1 MKFEKNHSR
10 AKILFRRI
18 VSVMSILFVPFMIFG
33 QEETTESIG
42 PQLTKTF
49 EPTYQEFTPEDSV
62 RQLAVKLG
70 SMKGRKLIFYDD
82 FSDNRNCWS
91 YYSSFDDSL
100 LQECNGFAGA
110 KICRSNT
117 GSYID
122 AYTNMEGS
130 KKVLFAFTPDIKYS
144 NNVPVPLARNYVV
157 TFNPLS
163 VKQVSK
169 LPSFYYEG
177 FCEHTIRVQNSM
189 VNKSLIIETNIEKAI
204 GSWGLVFG
212 NKMST
217 DATYFFNLKPDN
229 TFELQAIYPGN
240 RSEPVSLMK
249 GTLETRFENINKVAI
264 HITRSSKA
272 FYTLGLMVN
281 DEQVGQMNISRLQ
294 LGSLDVGYRLEHNS
308 IGGNNILIAYDIG
321 VYEKVS
327 PTYLSKSVNFSGE
340 WKGVLMRNKKKL
352 YDVDL
357 SLTENSGGSIF
368 GNIRF
373 VHHKFK
379 STVITKEFKAH
390 RHEHIINFEDR
401 EKSVSG
407 IYNDVVD
414 YSILQMGNMEVITPD
429 SMVMQAFATNNLH
442 LFGEFDPEFD
452 IHSNRIY
459 LSRVEKTL
467 TKSKI
472 SISPENENPTVEVTI
487 LFEPGGHK
495 ISNDKNNTEN
505 LDALAR
511 GLHQYLA
518 QNPGKVILIHG
529 HTDIG
534 IQQLMSLIRAEK
546 VRSELIKRGIPS
558 TIFCIGHGSSA
569 RGYEWGDARN
579 RRVEVELLNI
589 DSAKFHKDNI
599 VMSEKTSAY
608 FINSMP
614 EEFDLVADFKQLS
627 GKHAIL
633 LKNSSGGVFRQ
644 VIPNSQGGERQ
655 SLRITKR
662 QDPEEGLIIE
672 LNLDDVRI
680 LRQTASNYQSF
691 GFEAISGNIEIENI
705 NIFTPQ

>member
-1 MKFEKNHSR
+1 
-10 AKILFRRI
+10 
-18 VSVMSILFVPFMIFG
+18 MSILFVPIMVLA
-33 QEETTESIG
+33 QEEITESIG

-49 EPTYQEFTPEDSV
+49 DPSYDEFTPDDSV

-70 SMKGRKLIFYDD
+70 SMKDRKLIFYDD
-82 FSDNRNCWS
+82 FGDNRNCWS

-117 GSYID
+117 GGLID
-122 AYTNMEGS
+122 AYTNMEGG

-144 NNVPVPLARNYVV
+144 NNVPLPLARNYVV

-177 FCEHTIRVQNSM
+177 FCEHTIRIQNSM
-189 VNKSLIIETNIEKAI
+189 ANKSLVIETSIEKAI

-249 GTLETRFENINKVAI
+249 GDLETRFENVNKVAI
-264 HITRSSKA
+264 EITRSSKA
-272 FYTLGLMVN
+272 YYTLGLLVN
-281 DEQVGQMNISRLQ
+281 DAQVGQMNISRLQ
-294 LGSLDVGYRLEHNS
+294 LGKLDVGYRLEHNS

-321 VYEKVS
+321 VYEKIS

-357 SLTENSGGSIF
+357 SITENTGGSIS
-368 GNIRF
+368 GNIKF
-373 VHHKFK
+373 VHHKFQ
-379 STVITKEFKAH
+379 STVISKKFKAH
-390 RHEHIINFEDR
+390 RNEHIINFEDR

-414 YSILQMGNMEVITPD
+414 YSILQMGNLEVINPD
-429 SMVMQAFATNNLH
+429 SMVMQSFATNNLH

-452 IHSNRIY
+452 IHSNKIY

-472 SISPENENPTVEVTI
+472 SISPENENPTVEVII
-487 LFEPGGHK
+487 LFQPGGPE

-518 QNPGKVILIHG
+518 QNPDKVILIHG

-534 IQQLMSLIRAEK
+534 IEQLMSLIRAEK
-546 VRSELIKRGIPS
+546 VKSELVKRGIPPA
-558 TIFCIGHGSSA
+558 IFCIGHGNSA

-579 RRVEVELLNI
+579 RRVEVELLDI
-589 DSAKFHKDNI
+589 DSAKFNKDNI

-608 FINSMP
+608 FLNSMP
-614 EEFDLVADFKQLS
+614 EEFDIVTDFKQLS

-633 LKNSSGGVFRQ
+633 LENGSGGVFRQ
-644 VIPNSQGGERQ
+644 VIPNSQGGGRQ

-672 LNLDDVRI
+672 FNLDGVRI
-680 LRQTASNYQSF
+680 LRQTASDYKSF

-705 NIFTPQ
+705 NIFSPQ